1 MGTTDFFNNAPNL
14 LPATDPNFQGTPSDT
29 TFVNA
34 VYYVLTGAEPSAS
47 VLNSQLAALAA
58 AGDTSAAYSNVAK
71 GVTSS
76 KQYRNH
82 LTTLIFQNFL
92 GHDPSS
98 SDLSKWNT
106 TLSQSTSGPNGMS
119 RDEQLID
126 NLFSKQEYFMRQT
139 DGNGLHTNQSWA
151 NSLFSNLQ
159 ITGFYT
165 PSALDTAESAID
177 TQVLNAY
184 KSQRQAAAK
193 LLLTST
199 AYRTL
204 VITNA
209 YMTYTG
215 QPPTA
220 SQLSTWLTNFSKGQ
234 TRENLFQSLLSSQAF
249 YQYAPQILGVAQ
261 IPTPTT
267 FVEAAFTLLFPGF
280 NYTNTD
286 PSNPNDIS
294 YWTTRMQN
302 GMTQSK
308 VASGLL
314 ALPLYL
320 SDPTTGL
327 ITRLFQQ
334 YIGRPATTTPNGGE
348 IATWKNKL
356 THGSHDEDLIA
367 FLLATADYFN
377 QTHTFP

>member
-1 MGTTDFFNNAPNL
+1 
-14 LPATDPNFQGTPSDT
+14 
-29 TFVNA
+29 
-34 VYYVLTGAEPSAS
+34 
-47 VLNSQLAALAA
+47 
-58 AGDTSAAYSNVAK
+58 
-71 GVTSS
+71 
-76 KQYRNH
+76 
-82 LTTLIFQNFL
+82 
-92 GHDPSS
+92 
-98 SDLSKWNT
+98 
-106 TLSQSTSGPNGMS
+106 
-119 RDEQLID
+119 
-126 NLFSKQEYFMRQT
+126 
-139 DGNGLHTNQSWA
+139 
-151 NSLFSNLQ
+151 
-159 ITGFYT
+159 
-165 PSALDTAESAID
+165 
-177 TQVLNAY
+177 
-184 KSQRQAAAK
+184 AK

-286 PSNPNDIS
+286 PTNPNDIS

-334 YIGRPATTTPNGGE
+334 YIGRPATTTPN
-348 IATWKNKL
+348 
-356 THGSHDEDLIA
+356 
-367 FLLATADYFN
+367 
-377 QTHTFP
+377 

>member
-1 MGTTDFFNNAPNL
+1 
-14 LPATDPNFQGTPSDT
+14 
-29 TFVNA
+29 
-34 VYYVLTGAEPSAS
+34 LTGAEPSAS

-126 NLFSKQEYFMRQT
+126 NLFSKQEYFMLQT

-177 TQVLNAY
+177 TQVL
-184 KSQRQAAAK
+184 
-193 LLLTST
+193 
-199 AYRTL
+199 
-204 VITNA
+204 
-209 YMTYTG
+209 
-215 QPPTA
+215 
-220 SQLSTWLTNFSKGQ
+220 
-234 TRENLFQSLLSSQAF
+234 
-249 YQYAPQILGVAQ
+249 
-261 IPTPTT
+261 
-267 FVEAAFTLLFPGF
+267 
-280 NYTNTD
+280 
-286 PSNPNDIS
+286 
-294 YWTTRMQN
+294 
-302 GMTQSK
+302 
-308 VASGLL
+308 
-314 ALPLYL
+314 
-320 SDPTTGL
+320 
-327 ITRLFQQ
+327 
-334 YIGRPATTTPNGGE
+334 
-348 IATWKNKL
+348 
-356 THGSHDEDLIA
+356 
-367 FLLATADYFN
+367 
-377 QTHTFP
+377 